1 MTLCLSLPVS
11 GVYGVCSLELNKW
24 LDWALLKFN
33 AVPLSSLKCCLDCIN
48 KISKRRENNLNIW
61 QNFITIFK
69 SWKGVAQVSPFG
81 YETSYFIFIGAII
94 HDVAGLYGVFTFFS
108 FLTRHFMMYFLLFY
122 FLQLSSSLPK
132 NQNIL
137 VITSKPV

>member
-24 LDWALLKFN
+24 LDWASLKFN

-48 KISKRRENNLNIW
+48 KISKRRENNFNIW

-69 SWKGVAQVSPFG
+69 SWKGVAQVLPFG
-81 YETSYFIFIGAII
+81 YETSYFIFIRAII

-108 FLTRHFMMYFLLFY
+108 FFDTTLYDVFSPFLFFTTLII
-122 FLQLSSSLPK
+122 P
-132 NQNIL
+132 
-137 VITSKPV
+137 P